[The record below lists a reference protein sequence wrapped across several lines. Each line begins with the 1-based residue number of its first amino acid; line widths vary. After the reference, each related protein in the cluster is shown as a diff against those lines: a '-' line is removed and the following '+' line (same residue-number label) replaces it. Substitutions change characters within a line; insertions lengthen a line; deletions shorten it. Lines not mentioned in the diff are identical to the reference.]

1 MRKVTPKVYNRIN
14 NDLYDKDGDSWWQPD
29 SPLYLLHSS
38 FNPARIKYYK
48 KILFTELNIDP
59 RGKLALEVGCGG
71 GLLSEEI
78 AHMGFDTHGIDPS
91 EDSLH
96 TAINHAES
104 NGLRISYK
112 IGTGEALPYSDK
124 SVDIVFC
131 CDVLEHVRDLGKVI
145 SEISRVLKPGGIF
158 CFDTINRTTTSK
170 LIAIKIAQEWRRW
183 AFAPPD
189 LHVWKMFIK
198 PRELK
203 SLLGKNNLELKGYK
217 GMGLNV
223 SFLKLL
229 RYLRKRAQGKLTYK
243 DIGNELFMIESEN
256 KRIMYMGY
264 AIKIR

>member
-1 MRKVTPKVYNRIN
+1 MSKVTHQVYNRIN
-14 NDLYDKDGDSWWQPD
+14 NDFYNEDGDSWWRPD
-29 SPLYLLHSS
+29 SPLYLLQSS

-48 KILFTELNIDP
+48 KVLFTELSVDP
-59 RGKLALEVGCGG
+59 RGKSALEVGCGG

-78 AHMGFDTHGIDPS
+78 ARMGFYTNGIDPS
-91 EDSLH
+91 ENSIH
-96 TAINHAES
+96 TAIGHAES
-104 NGLRISYK
+104 NGLQISYK
-112 IGTGEALPYSDK
+112 TGTGEALPYRDK

-131 CDVLEHVRDLGKVI
+131 CDVLEHVRDLAKVI

-170 LIAIKIAQEWRRW
+170 LIAIKIAQEWRQW

-198 PRELK
+198 PWELK
-203 SLLGKNNLELKGYK
+203 SLLAKNNLEVRGYK

-223 SFLKLL
+223 SFLEFL
-229 RYLRKRAQGKLTYK
+229 RCLHKRAQGILTYK
-243 DIGNELFMIESEN
+243 DIGNKLFMIECES

-264 AIKIR
+264 AIKIG